1 MKIVKT
7 VLVAL
12 AIALLGTMLASSA
25 YADAIIGS
33 ADAFAVLGASTVT
46 NTGATTLGG
55 DLGVWP
61 GTSLTGTG
69 TITLSGA
76 VHANDGVAHTAQT
89 DALTGYNTLAAKP
102 FLLVNNLTGMDL
114 GTVGTLTAGVYH
126 FSSSAQLTGA
136 LTLDFGGASNQNF
149 IFKIGSTLTTASG
162 SRVLI
167 IGDTG
172 SNNHVYWQVGSS
184 ATLGTTTAFAGDI
197 IALTSVTMNT
207 GATDGCGTVIALN
220 AAVTLDHNTISTG
233 CNISTG
239 GGGTPVGTVTPT
251 VIGKTTTVTVP
262 EPGTLLL
269 LGCGMMGLVAF
280 KRS

>member
-12 AIALLGTMLASSA
+12 AVTLLGTMLASSA

-89 DALTGYNTLAAKP
+89 DALTGYNTLAGKP

-149 IFKIGSTLTTASG
+149 IFQIGSTLTTASG
-162 SRVLI
+162 SSVLFI
-167 IGDTG
+167 NDTG

-239 GGGTPVGTVTPT
+239 SGGTTSGTVIPTPVT
-251 VIGKTTTVTVP
+251 GGTTVTVP